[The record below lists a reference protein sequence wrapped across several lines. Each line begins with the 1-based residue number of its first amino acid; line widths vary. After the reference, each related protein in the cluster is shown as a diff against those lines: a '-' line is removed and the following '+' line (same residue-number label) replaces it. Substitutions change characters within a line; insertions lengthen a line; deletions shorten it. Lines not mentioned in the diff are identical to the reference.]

1 MIIRKLIYTCLFL
14 LCCVSASFAQIIQ
27 VEQKIDSI
35 QMFIGEQT
43 AFTLTVTSPPD
54 KKVEMP
60 QYGSPILPGTLLQ
73 KDNPYV
79 EVVELLGSDTTTLD
93 DGFKRIKHV
102 YSITSFEPGVH
113 SIEPIAVKVGGRDYK
128 GNKLALKI
136 LDMDV
141 DTTKM
146 DQMFPPKTIH
156 KNEFMLSEWIPVL
169 IGFMIAAILAG
180 LAFWLYYRVKQQ
192 RPIVIR
198 FRTVKHVPAHERA
211 IEEIAELKADKLAM
225 EGNQKDYYTRLTDS
239 LRRYMEERFEFSAME
254 MTSTEIIERLK
265 QGDSE
270 KIEELKSLFETA
282 DLVKFAKYSAL
293 MNENDRNLV
302 SAVDFINLT
311 KTDETTTIVKE
322 QEKQSDEE
330 RYMHRTQILFRTMS
344 IIATVAVVVIAT
356 LALWRVYNLIE

>member
-1 MIIRKLIYTCLFL
+1 MIVKKITYILFL
-14 LCCVSASFAQIIQ
+14 LLSVVMTSNAQIVQ

-35 QMFIGEQT
+35 QMLIGEQT
-43 AFTLTVTSPPD
+43 AFTLTVTSPPG

-60 QYGSPILPGTLLQ
+60 DFGSPIVPGTLLQ

-79 EVVELLGSDTTTLD
+79 EVVELIGSDTTTLD
-93 DGFKRIKHV
+93 DGFQRIKHI

-113 SIEPIAVKVGGRDYK
+113 AINPITIKVGGREYM

-156 KNEFMLSEWIPVL
+156 KNEFMFSEWLPV
-169 IGFMIAAILAG
+169 IVGFMIASILAG

-211 IEEIAELKADKLAM
+211 IEEIAALKADKLTI
-225 EGNQKDYYTRLTDS
+225 ENDQKGYYTRLTDS
-239 LRRYMEERFEFSAME
+239 LRRYMEERFGFSAME
-254 MTSTEIIERLK
+254 MTSAEIIERLK
-265 QGDSE
+265 QEDSD

-322 QEKQSDEE
+322 QEQQTEEE
-330 RYMHRTQILFRTMS
+330 RNMHRTQELFRFVAV
-344 IIATVAVVVIAT
+344 IAAIAVVVIAT